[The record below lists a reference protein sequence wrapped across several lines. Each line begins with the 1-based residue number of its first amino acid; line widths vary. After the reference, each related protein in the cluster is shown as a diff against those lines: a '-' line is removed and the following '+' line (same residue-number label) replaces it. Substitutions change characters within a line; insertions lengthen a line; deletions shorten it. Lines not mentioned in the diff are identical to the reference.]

1 MAEFVLDASVA
12 SSWCFPGDPTENT
25 QYSRYVL
32 AELAV
37 REAVVPAVWA
47 FEIANIIFVSFARRK
62 RISEQQ
68 IADYLER
75 LKALP
80 IRAEPFDLWANIELE
95 TLARK
100 WNLTAYDAAYLD
112 LAMRTQLPLAT
123 ADAALRTAALSERI
137 EVLSLK

>member
-1 MAEFVLDASVA
+1 M
-12 SSWCFPGDPTENT
+12 
-25 QYSRYVL
+25 
-32 AELAV
+32 AV

-123 ADAALRTAALSERI
+123 SDGALRTVALSERI